1 MQLPKAD
8 ASENEC
14 THFRRKGVK
23 GASSLCQVEG
33 ETPPSRCGRVRHIV
47 LGIFSRLWHLN
58 AFEGDAPRLKLR
70 YQKKQNKK

>member
-1 MQLPKAD
+1 MQLRIAG

-14 THFRRKGVK
+14 THFRGKGVK
-23 GASSLCQVEG
+23 GAKLLCQVEG

-58 AFEGDAPRLKLR
+58 AFEGGAPWLKLL
-70 YQKKQNKK
+70 YQKKRN